1 MTTLE
6 KIVIETRTTTTTLT
20 TTLTTTRT
28 TETIVETTLTVD
40 FRNKIMAVTL
50 LVFDMVEILPMITK
64 QRNTIITDQT
74 TEMINNNNSSI
85 IIVTN
90 NVLHPLTNNNN
101 LVVDLTQQI
110 VFHGMLLQTTT
121 TWQIKTKENLVFQL
135 NLLPTAITMQMNN
148 KIEDPM
154 FKVDLVTQRPKN
166 SQIYKTNLMR
176 LIPKTCSLLIQV
188 T

>member
-1 MTTLE
+1 
-6 KIVIETRTTTTTLT
+6 
-20 TTLTTTRT
+20 
-28 TETIVETTLTVD
+28 
-40 FRNKIMAVTL
+40 MAVTL
-50 LVFDMVEILPMITK
+50 LVFDTVEILPMITK

-101 LVVDLTQQI
+101 LAVDLTQQI
-110 VFHGMLLQTTT
+110 VFHGMLLQTTTT

-176 LIPKTCSLLIQV
+176 LILKTCSLLIQV